1 VSGDRGNELAD
12 IRRKL
17 VEGTEVLR
25 TGGGATLKAGECNA
39 LLSRLDTLE
48 AERDQRIR
56 EAHYARSALRADE
69 AQK

>member
-25 TGGGATLKAGECNA
+25 TGGGATLKPLA
-39 LLSRLDTLE
+39 
-48 AERDQRIR
+48 
-56 EAHYARSALRADE
+56 SATRFCPGWTHWKPNVTTTRTLRAD